1 MISCYTGTC
10 GSGKTFHAVQK
21 ILEKLKKGGYAIGNI
36 ELNVADKYKSHYKY
50 VDMYDITIGLLMDYA
65 KEVSEK
71 IGRRLKEDELLLVVD
86 EAQLIFNCR
95 EWNQQGRKE
104 WTKFFQL
111 HRKLGYGIILVTQM
125 SKMLDK
131 QIYGVMEYEVIHRK
145 ASNFGIKGKLVSAIM
160 LSPTLFVAVTLWSAL
175 REKISVEMIPYS
187 KGVARAYDT
196 TLIY

>member
-10 GSGKTFHAVQK
+10 GSGKTYHAVEK
-21 ILEKLKKGGYAIGNI
+21 ILQKLQKGGYAIGNI
-36 ELNVADKYKSHYKY
+36 ELNLSEKYESHYKY
-50 VDMYDITIGLLMDYA
+50 VDIYEITTELLTEYA

-71 IGRRLKEDELLLVVD
+71 LGRRLKEDELLLVID

-95 EWNQQGRKE
+95 EWNQNGRKE

-111 HRKLGYGIILVTQM
+111 HRKLGYGIILITQM
-125 SKMLDK
+125 AKMLDK

-145 ASNFGIKGKLVSAIM
+145 ASNFGIKGKLVSYIM
-160 LSPTLFVAVTLWSAL
+160 LSPTLFVAVTLWASM
-175 REKISVEMIPYS
+175 REKISVEMISYN
-187 KGVARAYDT
+187 KKVASAYDT

>member
-1 MISCYTGTC
+1 MITCYTGTC
-10 GSGKTFHAVQK
+10 GSGKTYHAVQK
-21 ILEKLKKGGYAIGNI
+21 ILEKLKRGGYAIGNI
-36 ELNVADKYKSHYKY
+36 ELNLSEKYAGHYRY
-50 VDMYDITIGLLMDYA
+50 VDMYDITIEMLISYA

-71 IGRRLKEDELLLVVD
+71 LGRRLKEDELLLVVD

-95 EWNQQGRKE
+95 DWNMGGRKE

-125 SKMLDK
+125 AKMLDK

-160 LSPTLFVAVTLWSAL
+160 LTPTLFVAVTLWAAM

-187 KGVARAYDT
+187 RGVARAYDT